1 MSLLSGDAD
10 ISSVLKLLPQL
21 IEQGEYKSLLGKMVN
36 SYLSSS
42 PLGAM
47 AATYMNQVID
57 SEDGEKMM
65 TGVYQILEEFVK
77 SKSYARLSEI
87 VPKVMA
93 AKDIEGVLKV
103 INLILTY
110 LIKHWCNITLSG
122 ADIRG

>member
-21 IEQGEYKSLLGKMVN
+21 IEQGEYKSLLGKMVS

-47 AATYMNQVID
+47 FSSYMGQVLD

-65 TGVYQILEEFVK
+65 ANIYEILEQFVQ
-77 SKSYARLSEI
+77 SKSYTRLSEI
-87 VPKVMA
+87 IPKVMA

-103 INLILTY
+103 VKTFLLQD
-110 LIKHWCNITLSG
+110 KAEVKQNIIG

>member
-65 TGVYQILEEFVK
+65 AGVYQILEEFVK

-93 AKDIEGVLKV
+93 AKDLEGVLKE
-103 INLILTY
+103 INLILTC
-110 LIKHWCNITLSG
+110 LIKHWCDVNKH
-122 ADIRG
+122 IRC

>member
-1 MSLLSGDAD
+1 MMSLLSGGGD
-10 ISSVLKLLPQL
+10 ISSLLKLLPQL

-36 SYLSSS
+36 SYLSST

-47 AATYMNQVID
+47 ASTYLGNVLD

-65 TGVYQILEEFVK
+65 ANVYKVLEEFVK

-87 VPKVMA
+87 IPKVMA

-103 INLILTY
+103 VKTFLLQD
-110 LIKHWCNITLSG
+110 KAEVRQNIIG

>member
-47 AATYMNQVID
+47 AATYMGQVLD

-110 LIKHWCNITLSG
+110 
-122 ADIRG
+122 

>member
-1 MSLLSGDAD
+1 MMSLLSGGGD
-10 ISSVLKLLPQL
+10 ISSLLKLLPQL

-36 SYLSSS
+36 SYLSST

-47 AATYMNQVID
+47 ASSYLGNVLD

-65 TGVYQILEEFVK
+65 ANVYKVLEEFVK

-87 VPKVMA
+87 IPKVMA

-103 INLILTY
+103 ENLIFN
-110 LIKHWCNITLSG
+110 CG
-122 ADIRG
+122 AVIFF

>member
-1 MSLLSGDAD
+1 MMSLLSGGGD
-10 ISSVLKLLPQL
+10 ISSLLKLLPQL

-36 SYLSSS
+36 SYLSST

-47 AATYMNQVID
+47 ASSYLGNVLD

-65 TGVYQILEEFVK
+65 TGVYKVLEEFVK

-87 VPKVMA
+87 IPRVMA

-103 INLILTY
+103 REFYNSNLFLNK
-110 LIKHWCNITLSG
+110 LLSG
-122 ADIRG
+122 ADS

>member
-10 ISSVLKLLPQL
+10 ISSILKLLPQL

-47 AATYMNQVID
+47 FSTYMAQVLD

-65 TGVYQILEEFVK
+65 TNIYEILEEFVK

-87 VPKVMA
+87 LPKVMA

-103 INLILTY
+103 EKYIITDQESLLIT
-110 LIKHWCNITLSG
+110 
-122 ADIRG
+122 